1 MLPALNEEQ
10 AKGLLIEPTEL
21 MKRYLLSEISAEEY
35 KEFYVKRK
43 SRYKNELTLLK
54 ILKAMKGK
62 IGEELADK
70 ILKNKKKLIAES

>member
-21 MKRYLLSEISAEEY
+21 VKRYLLSEISPEEY
-35 KEFYVKRK
+35 QEFYVKRK
-43 SRYKNELTLLK
+43 PRYKNEITLLK

-62 IGEELADK
+62 IGAELADK
-70 ILKNKKKLIAES
+70 ILKKKNR